1 MISFSTHK
9 GDVVI
14 DSTIQMVEGD
24 ELLRQK
30 VERVL
35 GTNKGEWSYDEDEG
49 IDFPTVLR
57 KNPDEDEIRA
67 TIQEALTSIDETLT
81 IIEFSLRLRGREA
94 MISFQAVT
102 GDGVEI
108 GGEYIYGG

>member
-1 MISFSTHK
+1 MISFSTYK
-9 GDVVI
+9 GDVVL
-14 DSTIQMVEGD
+14 DTTIQMVEGD

-49 IDFPTVLR
+49 IDFTAILR

-67 TIQEALTSIDETLT
+67 TIQEALTKIDETLT
-81 IIEFSLRLRGREA
+81 IIEFSLSLRGREA
-94 MISFQAVT
+94 TIRFKAVN
-102 GDGVEI
+102 GEEVEV
-108 GGEYIYGG
+108 GGEYTYGG